1 MAEKITDLLVRGMK
15 SPAAGNRIVYDSEVR
30 GFGVRITAAGAR
42 AFVLNYRVDGAERRL
57 TIGAYPDWSVAAA
70 REQAK
75 ALKREVDRGSDPLA
89 RRKEDRAA
97 PTVGDLW
104 RRYEAEH
111 LPRKAPRAQADD
123 RAMFRALIL
132 PALGRTKVRD
142 VTADDVDALHRDIG
156 RTRPHQA
163 AAGAPGAALG
173 ARHRNAQVDGAAG
186 AVGSP
191 VSQPQG
197 RREVRPRAPLGGHL

>member
-89 RRKEDRAA
+89 RRKEDR
-97 PTVGDLW
+97 
-104 RRYEAEH
+104 
-111 LPRKAPRAQADD
+111 
-123 RAMFRALIL
+123 
-132 PALGRTKVRD
+132 
-142 VTADDVDALHRDIG
+142 
-156 RTRPHQA
+156 
-163 AAGAPGAALG
+163 
-173 ARHRNAQVDGAAG
+173 
-186 AVGSP
+186 
-191 VSQPQG
+191 
-197 RREVRPRAPLGGHL
+197 